1 MFVNK
6 KISFH
11 NDFVSNFGS
20 FYQEILGTLNIPWDN
35 LNKLRTLIFLRK
47 FCQKIQI
54 VFFSFIDFGNC
65 IFERFYV
72 TC

>member
-35 LNKLRTLIFLRK
+35 LNRLRTLI
-47 FCQKIQI
+47 I
-54 VFFSFIDFGNC
+54 
-65 IFERFYV
+65 
-72 TC
+72 